1 VAEDPDD
8 ENAGGSY
15 QRAERISSATDRKI
29 RKRTLLFLTLSLVLV
44 IALGL
49 LGSTLF
55 FRSHGANDPL
65 KIQGKV
71 ALSEQ
76 ELRDVVKSKHLM
88 VYWAGAVTGDQY
100 ALVAPKAGVTFVRY
114 LPGGRGLK
122 DTGSTFRIIA
132 TYVQKDAFSMT
143 EVAGAHAGN
152 VGFTNADGNAVFYV
166 KARPTNV
173 YMAIESKDIQ
183 IEIFDPGIDQALAI
197 ALFHGQIRQ
206 IN

>member
-49 LGSTLF
+49 LGST
-55 FRSHGANDPL
+55 DPL